1 MSLFLSLFIS
11 LLGGLSVKVYDDLND
26 NIILRKFRND
36 TFMEFLK
43 GLHFISFTAISI
55 EEPLFFIISYVGNL
69 MNYLGNNEAFSEPY
83 EHSILYSV
91 MILFIILDYKKITD
105 ICLLDKLLM
114 VCMCSTMFIEPI
126 IMHYFFKNSEF
137 SFQKMIIRSLLLI
150 CVTIYCFLSESR
162 ALKYVFSY
170 FIGYF
175 TISVLVQCYSL
186 ITINKEEKEEVLE
199 KEEVVKEEI
208 LEKEVLEKEVLEK
221 EVLEKED
228 LLKEEVVK
236 EVLVKEVKEEIKML

>member
-26 NIILRKFRND
+26 NIILQKFRND

-55 EEPLFFIISYVGNL
+55 EEPLFFIISYIGNL

-150 CVTIYCFLSESR
+150 CVTIYCFLSKSR

-186 ITINKEEKEEVLE
+186 ITINKG
-199 KEEVVKEEI
+199 
-208 LEKEVLEKEVLEK
+208 EKEVV
-221 EVLEKED
+221 KED
-228 LLKEEVVK
+228 LLKEDLLK
-236 EVLVKEVKEEIKML
+236 QVKEEIKML